1 MSSLKRLFLEIL
13 FSLFYYFWLLYD
25 FLKSKLISCHT
36 YSRLSSRIKS
46 LNFSKMHQILSMGFG
61 DCYAFSSIFSH
72 SPSSLKILNHNIGF
86 FKLFRF
92 KKREGL
98 EVIEKVDQGTR
109 FDAVFFTSST
119 FAFAK
124 LEQQIQ
130 QAKKMLK
137 RNGKIFFV
145 VSLFK
150 KKSKILKSL
159 RSFFCNLWESGNQA
173 LMTEKE
179 FLAMLKRNGLDI
191 NYKERIKEN
200 RNPFFTFFRFFL
212 IEVQV

>member
-1 MSSLKRLFLEIL
+1 MKRFFLEFL
-13 FSLFYYFWLLYD
+13 FQIFFYFWLLYD

-36 YSRLSSRIKS
+36 YSRLSSRMKS

-61 DCYAFSSIFSH
+61 DSYAFSNIFAKIPSKLKIFSPN
-72 SPSSLKILNHNIGF
+72 SGL

-92 KKREGL
+92 RKRENL
-98 EVIEKVDQGTR
+98 EVINEIDKTVK
-109 FDAVFFTSST
+109 FDAVFFTNST
-119 FAFAK
+119 FAFSK
-124 LEQQIQ
+124 LESQIQ
-130 QAKKMLK
+130 FAKKMLK
-137 RNGKIFFV
+137 REGKMFFV

-150 KKSKILKSL
+150 KKSILLRNLRVFFKSV
-159 RSFFCNLWESGNQA
+159 WESGNNA

-179 FLAMLKRNGLDI
+179 FLAMLKRNRLDI